1 MIWKIL
7 VIISLILNI
16 VVIIQTNYLDWYW
29 QKIYKAILEIKEN
42 SKKT

>member
-29 QKIYKAILEIKEN
+29 QKIYKSILEIKED
-42 SKKT
+42 SKKR